1 MTLESPSTKQ
11 MSPSEPVHKPPRTPG
26 FGLGNFMWRCK
37 MWVWT
42 TFAFSM
48 LEPWEI
54 ILLRTLSS
62 AVVRVVADFCLL

>member
-1 MTLESPSTKQ
+1 
-11 MSPSEPVHKPPRTPG
+11 
-26 FGLGNFMWRCK
+26 MWRCK

-54 ILLRTLSS
+54 ILLLTIFSVFFLLVITGLFKYLPQQLVFLQLRS
-62 AVVRVVADFCLL
+62 AYYLWGQEAD